1 MKLPE
6 LVRHAKLFAKV
17 ELLIAEIR
25 FRAHARRGL
34 LAALAFTLGVLG
46 VAMINIA
53 AYEALKLT
61 WGPVRTPLAIGIADL
76 LLAGVASIMAIRA
89 RPGAELAVAEEMRK
103 AVTAELD
110 ADLHSVSQVQN
121 LLSASLEARTAQLLI
136 PAISA
141 IIGALRKKRQARS

>member
-1 MKLPE
+1 
-6 LVRHAKLFAKV
+6 
-17 ELLIAEIR
+17 
-25 FRAHARRGL
+25 
-34 LAALAFTLGVLG
+34 
-46 VAMINIA
+46 
-53 AYEALKLT
+53 
-61 WGPVRTPLAIGIADL
+61 VRTPLAIGIADL

-110 ADLHSVSQVQN
+110 ADLRSVSQVQN
-121 LLSASLEARTAQLLI
+121 LLSGSLEARTAQLLI